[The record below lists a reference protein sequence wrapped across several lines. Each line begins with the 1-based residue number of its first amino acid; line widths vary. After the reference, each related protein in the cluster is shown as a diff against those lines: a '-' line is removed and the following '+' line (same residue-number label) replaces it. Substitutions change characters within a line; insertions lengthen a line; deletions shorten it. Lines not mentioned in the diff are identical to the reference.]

1 VVQPH
6 LADGTRGVLSKRS
19 SCLRRTASGRAPR
32 GWQPESH
39 QLAPFVPRTDVTVSS
54 ADFFLSADEA
64 VPGMPG
70 HADTSQGRAPLAHR
84 MRPRTLEEVAGQQHI
99 LASGSLLERAIR
111 SDTLT
116 SAVFYGPPGCGKTTL
131 AEVIASMT
139 QRTFCRLSAVAAT
152 VADVREVVQY
162 AKRCLQTGQHGVVL
176 FLDEIHRF
184 NKAQQDVLLPHVEH
198 GTLLLIGATTENPFF
213 ALNAALLSRSRVFQF
228 KPLAEDDIAG
238 LLRRALADTQRGLG
252 ARQAQV
258 EAAAIG
264 FLAMACDGDAR
275 VALNALELAVESAQA
290 EAGAPLRVSL
300 ADAEASMQKKQIV
313 YDRDGDAHYDTI
325 SAYIKSLRGSDPDAA
340 LYWLAKMLEAGEDP
354 RFIARRLVIFASED
368 VGCADPLALPQA
380 VAVYQAVERVGLPE
394 GQINLG
400 HVTVY
405 LACAPKS
412 NAAYMGL
419 CKAQED
425 VRTARTLDVP
435 AHVRDAH
442 YKGAAQLG
450 HGEGY
455 KYAHE
460 YDGHFVPQDYL
471 PEARRYYEP
480 TQQGW
485 EAKIAERLAE
495 WRRQTAA
502 ARGTDAAPQGPERGG
517 TRAGKR

>member
-1 VVQPH
+1 MR
-6 LADGTRGVLSKRS
+6 LLIG
-19 SCLRRTASGRAPR
+19 SGRAT
-32 GWQPESH
+32 
-39 QLAPFVPRTDVTVSS
+39 LAPCVAPNDIQPITV
-54 ADFFLSADEA
+54 DLFLNADEHA
-64 VPGMPG
+64 PGAAMPS
-70 HADTSQGRAPLAHR
+70 ARRAPLAHR
-84 MRPRTLEEVAGQQHI
+84 MRPRTLEEVAGQRHL
-99 LASGSLLERAIR
+99 LAPGALLERAIR

-116 SAVFYGPPGCGKTTL
+116 SAIFYGPPGCGKTSL

-139 QRTFCRLSAVAAT
+139 QRAFCRLSAVAAT

-162 AKRCLQTGQHGVVL
+162 AQRCLQAGQHGVVL

-228 KPLAEDDIAG
+228 KPLSEDEIVA
-238 LLRRALADTQRGLG
+238 LLERALADEERGLG
-252 ARQAQV
+252 TRHAVV
-258 EAAAIG
+258 EPAALR
-264 FLAMACDGDAR
+264 FLATACDGDAR
-275 VALNALELAVESAQA
+275 VALNALELAVESAP
-290 EAGAPLRVSL
+290 GAPDAPPRVTL

-354 RFIARRLVIFASED
+354 RFIARRMVIFASED

-380 VAVYQAVERVGLPE
+380 IAAYQAVERVGLPE
-394 GQINLG
+394 AQINLG

-412 NAAYMGL
+412 NAAYMAL

-425 VRTARTLDVP
+425 VRSARTLEVP
-435 AHVRDAH
+435 AHLRDAH
-442 YKGAAQLG
+442 YKGAKTLG

-455 KYAHE
+455 KYAHDYE
-460 YDGHFVPQDYL
+460 GHFVPQGYL

-485 EAKIAERLAE
+485 EAKIAERLSE
-495 WRRQTAA
+495 WRRQSAA
-502 ARGTDAAPQGPERGG
+502 ARGAAAPPPGDERRGQGAR
-517 TRAGKR
+517 KR